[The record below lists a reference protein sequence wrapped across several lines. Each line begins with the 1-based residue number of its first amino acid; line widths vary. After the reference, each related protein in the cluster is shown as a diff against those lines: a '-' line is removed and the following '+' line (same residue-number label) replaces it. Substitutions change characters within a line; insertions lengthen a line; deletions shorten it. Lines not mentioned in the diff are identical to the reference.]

1 MVIMGRKTWDSLP
14 VKPLPNRTSI
24 VISREDRDEHGSI
37 WVSSPEEA
45 LAKANWLNMSTGM
58 PLFVIGGSEI
68 YKAFADKYTHLIATC
83 VDSQFEHD
91 AVFPSL
97 TGVWAEDL
105 SRRLSV
111 GTSELPAT
119 VRYFERKDTPM
130 PKIAFISTAEA
141 ANLRSCFVRR
151 VYVEALPS
159 TVSPSTI
166 YIVKAIT
173 RSRSPIIRRSW
184 TLPRL
189 SPRMKSSSSN
199 ACSAAIAP
207 MRRLLLLL
215 SFSVKTAYSE
225 SVPFM
230 VNRFC
235 WLKKL
240 TKKSAPP

>member
-1 MVIMGRKTWDSLP
+1 MHDKPFSLTAIVAYDINHGIGFKGAIPWKLPKDMEHFRKTTRSGVVIMGRKTWDSLP

-119 VRYFERKDTPM
+119 VRYFERKDTY
-130 PKIAFISTAEA
+130 A
-141 ANLRSCFVRR
+141 
-151 VYVEALPS
+151 
-159 TVSPSTI
+159 
-166 YIVKAIT
+166 
-173 RSRSPIIRRSW
+173 
-184 TLPRL
+184 
-189 SPRMKSSSSN
+189 
-199 ACSAAIAP
+199 
-207 MRRLLLLL
+207 
-215 SFSVKTAYSE
+215 
-225 SVPFM
+225 
-230 VNRFC
+230 
-235 WLKKL
+235 
-240 TKKSAPP
+240 